1 MGAVHELL
9 RTTHNTMLEPD
20 RKRQQLDYSSSCFAT
35 SEGR

>member
-1 MGAVHELL
+1 MGDRQELL
-9 RTTHNTMLEPD
+9 RRRDNTILEPD